1 MTNQILTFN
10 TLWIYIKNALQNHI
24 PFLVTDATLASKSFT
39 FQKEYF
45 RKNIKTNHKDENEKQ
60 QYDINS
66 EPARISA
73 WSCEKLIN
81 MKILEVK
88 KLISYRWRNIPN
100 IKGQIMQQAKFAY
113 CSLGKALEK
122 WIEKQ
127 VGAIESL
134 TKPF

>member
-88 KLISYRWRNIPN
+88 KYSQY
-100 IKGQIMQQAKFAY
+100 
-113 CSLGKALEK
+113 
-122 WIEKQ
+122 
-127 VGAIESL
+127 
-134 TKPF
+134 